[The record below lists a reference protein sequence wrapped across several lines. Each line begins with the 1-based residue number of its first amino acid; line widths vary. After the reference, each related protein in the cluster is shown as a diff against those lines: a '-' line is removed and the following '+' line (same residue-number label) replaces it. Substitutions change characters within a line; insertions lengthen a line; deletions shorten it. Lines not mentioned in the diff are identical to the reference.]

1 MYGFDI
7 KLTGDIDQAVTRV
20 TEALAKAGLG
30 VLTKI
35 DVQAVFKAKL
45 NLDRRPYLILGA
57 CAPDLARQM
66 IDAEPDVGLLMPCNV
81 VVQQEEDESIRV
93 SFMDPVKVFG
103 ISENPALESVNQDAR
118 ARMEHARNELMSE

>member
-7 KLTGDIDQAVTRV
+7 KLAGDMDQAVTRV

-118 ARMEHARNELMSE
+118 ARMEHARNQLMSE

>member
-7 KLTGDIDQAVTRV
+7 KLTGDMDQAVARV
-20 TEALAKAGLG
+20 TEALAKAHLG
-30 VLTKI
+30 VLTKV

-118 ARMEHARNELMSE
+118 ARMERARNQLMSE